1 MGHSRCH
8 RWAVVLAEGGAQRL
22 QPLTRRIAGDD
33 RPKQVCAVLGGQTLS
48 HQTLLR
54 TGRLAPTVPAIPY
67 SLMCLHNIDARAVAA
82 FFPSDHHF
90 SDHAAFL
97 DHMKIAFQAAES
109 HPGSVV
115 LLGAKAATH
124 LKAVTVGSNLETW
137 WRIAYPGLP
146 VEHFRN
152 GRVHQAF
159 LIKGVSERYSPP
171 RLSFAV
177 TPAFV

>member
-115 LLGAKAATH
+115 LLGAKAATPESGYGWIEPGD
-124 LKAVTVGSNLETW
+124 VV
-137 WRIAYPGLP
+137 RIAYPDP
-146 VEHFRN
+146 CDAS
-152 GRVHQAF
+152 RVF
-159 LIKGVSERYSPP
+159 GKSPIL
-171 RLSFAV
+171 RAASALMNRG
-177 TPAFV
+177 